1 MVVLAQVVVVELDE
15 GLDGLLHRAHLDQSH
30 LGPTGGKG
38 PGGRGGGGGGRRGEA
53 VSGLSAEKLST
64 TVGSNAIWVPISSWK
79 CINIYG
85 EANALCSAALIKMD
99 RVRLWLWI

>member
-30 LGPTGGKG
+30 LAVLPV
-38 PGGRGGGGGGRRGEA
+38 RGGRRGEA
-53 VSGLSAEKLST
+53 VSGRSAEKLST